1 MKGLELSRAYFESH
15 GLPMLKEQFSEVM
28 PFLSAG
34 LVGSGSE
41 VLGYDDE
48 ISEDHDFEPGFIIFI
63 PSEGKNNSS

>member
-1 MKGLELSRAYFESH
+1 
-15 GLPMLKEQFSEVM
+15 MLKEQFSEVM

-48 ISEDHDFEPGFIIFI
+48 SCQR
-63 PSEGKNNSS
+63 SSWDIKDP